1 MDYFE
6 NIVKKIIEEDGY
18 WVQQS
23 VKVNLS
29 KEEKKLIGK
38 HTIPR
43 PEIDLVGYKPSKNEL
58 LIVEAKSYMDSIGV
72 DYQEIDTAYDIPDGR
87 YKLFTCENYRNIV
100 FNKLIAEYV
109 NKGLVCKNPTI
120 VFGLAVGKIK
130 NKTED
135 DLQALFI
142 KRNWKLYTPTRIAN
156 SILKLSDLAYENDPY
171 VIASKLISRTKNN
184 NK

>member
-6 NIVKKIIEEDGY
+6 NIVKKIIEEEGY

-29 KEEKKLIGK
+29 KEEKKSIGK

-43 PEIDLVGYKPSKNEL
+43 PEIDLVGYNAAKNEL
-58 LIVEAKSYMDSIGV
+58 LIIEAKSYMDSVGV
-72 DYQEIDTAYDIPDGR
+72 DYQDIKKKQDVPDGR

-100 FNKLIAEYV
+100 FNKLIQEFIE
-109 NKGLVCKNPTI
+109 KGLVCKNPTI
-120 VFGLAVGKIK
+120 IFGLAVGKIK
-130 NKTED
+130 NKTEE
-135 DLQALFI
+135 DLQALFTEH
-142 KRNWKLYTPTRIAN
+142 NWKLYTPTKIAN

-171 VIASKLISRTKNN
+171 VIASKLISRTK
-184 NK
+184 K

>member
-6 NIVKKIIEEDGY
+6 NIVKKIIEEEGY

-43 PEIDLVGYKPSKNEL
+43 P
-58 LIVEAKSYMDSIGV
+58 
-72 DYQEIDTAYDIPDGR
+72 EIDTAYDIPDGR

-120 VFGLAVGKIK
+120 VFGLGVGKIK
-130 NKTED
+130 RKMICKHY
-135 DLQALFI
+135 L
-142 KRNWKLYTPTRIAN
+142 
-156 SILKLSDLAYENDPY
+156 
-171 VIASKLISRTKNN
+171 
-184 NK
+184 